1 MRLAQRLILGAFAV
15 VTALVLFI
23 VVIAHNRLEDRL
35 LRDTTAQLVRK
46 ARLVGLGWTSS
57 DHADSVADAAGAA
70 LRYRVTLIDSTG
82 RVVGDSDFDGPALQ
96 RLENHL
102 TRPEI
107 AAARAAGI
115 GSAQRVSTSLG
126 SREVYAAVRDPRGF
140 VRVAMHARDLEEI
153 TDRMRQDV
161 LAAGLIA
168 TVLAMLLAWLFARS
182 VARPI
187 GELSAVAGALAGG
200 DLTRRPALAAPGEV
214 GILATALYQ
223 MADQLSG
230 RLRALQAEETLMAA
244 VVESLHEGIL
254 AVDARRRVVRINESG
269 RRLLGVRQAT
279 PFPVDHLPRDRGLRE
294 ALDEALAGFA
304 SGPEDLRID
313 TRVLALTARPL
324 ADGGAVLAVFDL
336 TQQRRLETIRRD
348 FVANVSHELK
358 TPLTVIRGF
367 ADTLA
372 EEPEL
377 PDETRRQFAQTVR
390 ASAQRMHRIVDDLL
404 DLSRIESG
412 GWVPNPVMLDMR
424 SAASDAVLGVR
435 EVADAKGVA
444 ITVEPDEAATAVF
457 ADATAVRQILAN
469 LVENAVRYTPSG
481 GRVVVASKS
490 EADGVT
496 ISVSDTGI
504 GIAAEHL
511 PRIFERFYRVDP
523 GRARDA
529 GGTGLGLAIVRHL
542 AEAHGG
548 RVRAESI
555 PGRGTTI
562 SVFLPAPPSTRAV
575 AGVTGA

>member
-23 VVIAHNRLEDRL
+23 VVIAHNRLEERL

-46 ARLVGLGWTSS
+46 ARLVGLGWTSL
-57 DHADSVADAAGAA
+57 DQADSVADAAGAA

-96 RLENHL
+96 RLDNHL

-107 AAARAAGI
+107 TAARTTGI
-115 GSAQRVSTSLG
+115 GSAQRVSASLG
-126 SREVYAAVRDPRGF
+126 SREVYAAVRDPRGY

-230 RLRALQAEETLMAA
+230 RLRALQAEETLMGA
-244 VVESLHEGIL
+244 VIESLHEGIL

-269 RRLLGVRQAT
+269 RRLLGVRQDT

-324 ADGGAVLAVFDL
+324 ADGGAVLALFDL

-412 GWVPNPVMLDMR
+412 GWVPNPVMLDVR

-435 EVADAKGVA
+435 EVADAKGVSV
-444 ITVEPDEAATAVF
+444 TVEPDHAAMEVF
-457 ADATAVRQILAN
+457 ADATALRQILAN

-481 GRVVVASKS
+481 GRVVVTSQR
-490 EADGVT
+490 ERGGVT
-496 ISVSDTGI
+496 IAVRDTGI
-504 GIAAEHL
+504 GISAEHL

-542 AEAHGG
+542 SEAHGG
-548 RVRAESI
+548 RVKAESTY
-555 PGRGTTI
+555 GRGTTI
-562 SVFLPAPPSTRAV
+562 SVFLPAPASIGADS
-575 AGVTGA
+575 AVTGA

>member
-23 VVIAHNRLEDRL
+23 VVIAHNRLEERL

-46 ARLVGLGWTSS
+46 ARLVGLGWTTF
-57 DHADSVADAAGAA
+57 DRADSVADAAGVA

-82 RVVGDSDFDGPALQ
+82 RVVGDSDFDGAALE
-96 RLENHL
+96 RLDNHL

-107 AAARAAGI
+107 EAARAAGF
-115 GSAQRVSTSLG
+115 GSAQRVSASLG
-126 SREVYAAVRDPRGF
+126 SQEIYAAVQDPKGF

-153 TDRMRQDV
+153 TDHMRQDV

-187 GELSAVAGALAGG
+187 SELSAVAGALAGG

-214 GILATALYQ
+214 GVLATALYQ

-230 RLRALQAEETLMAA
+230 RLRALQTEETLMGA
-244 VVESLHEGIL
+244 VIESLHEGIL
-254 AVDARRRVVRINESG
+254 AVDAKRRVVRINESG
-269 RRLLGVRQAT
+269 RRLLGVRQNT
-279 PFPVDHLPRDRGLRE
+279 PFPVDHLPRDRRLRE
-294 ALDEALAGFA
+294 ALDEALAGFP

-313 TRVLALTARPL
+313 TRVLALSARPL
-324 ADGGAVLAVFDL
+324 LSGGAVLAVFDL
-336 TQQRRLETIRRD
+336 TQQRRLETVRRD

-372 EEPEL
+372 EEEEL
-377 PDETRRQFAQTVR
+377 PAETRRQFAETVR
-390 ASAQRMHRIVDDLL
+390 ANAQRMHRIVDDLL

-412 GWVPNPVMLDMR
+412 GWVPNPVLLDVG
-424 SAASDAVLGVR
+424 SAATDATIAIRDVAR
-435 EVADAKGVA
+435 EKGVSISVA
-444 ITVEPDEAATAVF
+444 PDESARVVF
-457 ADATAVRQILAN
+457 ADSTAFRQILAN
-469 LVENAVRYTPSG
+469 LVENAVRYTPPG
-481 GRVVVASKS
+481 GSVVVSS
-490 EADGVT
+490 RGDPGGVT
-496 ISVSDTGI
+496 IEVRDTGI

-523 GRARDA
+523 GRARGA

-542 AEAHGG
+542 TEAHGG
-548 RVRAESI
+548 RVKGEST
-555 PGRGTTI
+555 PGRGTKI
-562 SVFLPAPPSTRAV
+562 SIFLPFPAGAATAS
-575 AGVTGA
+575 GVTPS